1 MNDSGMRRDLLD
13 RLKAAERIVRA
24 DLLAQYRADPA
35 LMALAMARLE
45 AEEASVADGSAWLE
59 TFAGRAAVLYL
70 LKTLY
75 VRVLEDQDLVR
86 PVRLREGG
94 SYETFRRLF
103 PQLGHAAY
111 LRAVFRDAER
121 ALPELFVR
129 TAVEI
134 AEPSEASASAVW
146 SVWQE
151 AASGGR
157 PRFDFRGDLDTR
169 FIGDLYQDLDP
180 EVKARY
186 ALLQTPRFIERF
198 ILDRTLTPAI
208 ERFGLD
214 EIRLIDPT
222 CGSGHFLLGA
232 FEDVFAQWAARLG
245 PGAETTWEAAQRALA
260 SVYGADLNEYA
271 CALTRFRLLL
281 AVVRMTGVR
290 DLERLRTL
298 HANVIVCDSLIPWE
312 RLAAEGLPGIPIAW
326 LEHYGSDEERA
337 AATAFF
343 ARGFHAV
350 VGNPPYIS
358 VKDKKKREDYRR
370 AWPRSA
376 SGKYSLSAPMTE
388 RFLTMPVRDGYSGL
402 IVANNFCKRE
412 FGKGL
417 IEKVLRE
424 VRLELVVDTSGAYL
438 PGHGTPTVML
448 FASRRVPALAT
459 HAIPVVAGKRGEP
472 REPEIAERGLVWSSI
487 AAHAGEIG
495 YDDTWIAVQSMPQ
508 ATLLQHPW
516 SLGTDAVL
524 ALKAKLDAF
533 PRLKSLG
540 AEAGPAVIIIE
551 DEAFIRRYARG
562 LPLRPTVFGEDVRDW
577 QIRDSGLKVLPAIRS
592 VDQKPEEIER
602 ICENLWHLR
611 SSLYGRPTFGG
622 QTYRQ
627 RPDEKK
633 WWQFHQVTASRLGAG
648 VPKIAVGEVATNSQ
662 FVLDESDAIFTRTSP
677 VVTLGAADHATYRR
691 IAALLNSSTL
701 EFWFKRV
708 CFDKGSGGI
717 GGGIAAEAWEKC
729 YVRNGTNVLQA
740 PILSKHS
747 DSITALLNAIEMTSL
762 QVRSSEPR
770 ALFHEA
776 VTAASIDATASIL
789 GQERELLV
797 SLQEELDWLVYR
809 ECGIS
814 VDAPLCDVASLEPLT
829 RGHRP
834 FEIALARRMAR
845 GEETS
850 AWFERQSLTPV
861 VDIPDRYTGPMR
873 ETMERRLALIE
884 ADPTLGVL
892 EQPVYKRRWAFQRW
906 ESMLV
911 TAAETHV
918 LDRIDAVVRERVR
931 LFSLDELLDRLRTD
945 TSAMAAAPYAKTPSD
960 IDLTATV
967 SRLLARESI
976 PDNPARLFIPQGLAK
991 FVGAQTAA
999 TASAGS
1005 LPEARPFLPGE
1016 RVDWKRV
1023 WRLQER
1029 EDADEH
1035 PEVAV
1040 PPPFVIADYLHPNG
1054 WRIRGK
1060 FNIPNERVIVYDE
1073 VTPKR
1078 YAWGGW
1084 IASERAALSM
1094 EIFELRGREP
1104 DGASVTPTDGSPSRC
1119 GVQFPLWD
1127 KLDEL
1132 RRTAEAGFDDVRT
1145 IADLCGRAC
1154 PCDVLD
1160 RWRETSL
1167 ARKTGATKAP
1177 VTKSNGRVV
1186 AAAKTTAR
1194 EPVSAAIGQN
1204 VLDEIRKSGLA
1215 GCTAAEIEPF
1225 LGGDRDATRDLL
1237 DSLRAEGIIEPIGRG
1252 RGMRYRLPPARLL

>member
-75 VRVLEDQDLVR
+75 VRVLEDQDLLR

-121 ALPELFVR
+121 ALPELFAR

-157 PRFDFRGDLDTR
+157 PRFDFRGGLDTR

-186 ALLQTPRFIERF
+186 ALLQTPRFVERF

-232 FEDVFAQWAARLG
+232 FEEVFARWTARLG
-245 PGAETTWEAAQRALA
+245 PSTEATWEAAKRALA
-260 SVYGADLNEYA
+260 AVYGADLNEYA

-281 AVVRMTGVR
+281 AVVRVTGVR
-290 DLERLRTL
+290 EFEPLRTM
-298 HANVIVCDSLIPWE
+298 HANVLVCDSLIPWE
-312 RLAAEGLPGIPIAW
+312 RLATESLPGIPIAW
-326 LEHYGSDEERA
+326 LEQYGSDEDRA
-337 AATAFF
+337 VATAFF
-343 ARGFHAV
+343 MRGFHAV

-376 SGKYSLSAPMTE
+376 MKKYSLSAPMTE
-388 RFLTMPVRDGYSGL
+388 RFLTMPIRDGYSGL
-402 IVANNFCKRE
+402 IVANNFSKRD
-412 FGKGL
+412 FGTGL
-417 IEKVLRE
+417 VEKVLRE
-424 VRLELVVDTSGAYL
+424 VRLDLVVDTSGAYL
-438 PGHGTPTVML
+438 PGHGTPTMML
-448 FASRRVPALAT
+448 FASNRLPALAT
-459 HAIPVVAGKRGEP
+459 HAMPVVACKRGEP
-472 REPEIAERGLVWSSI
+472 SKPKSADQGFVWTAI
-487 AAHAGEIG
+487 EAHANDIG
-495 YDDTWIAVQSMPQ
+495 YDDTWITVQSVPQ
-508 ATLLQHPW
+508 ATLLHHPW
-516 SLGTDAVL
+516 SLGTNLVL
-524 ALKAKLDAF
+524 TLKAKLDAF

-551 DEAFIRRYARG
+551 DDAFVRRYARG
-562 LPLRPTVFGEDVRDW
+562 LSLRRIVFGQDVRDW
-577 QIRDSGLKVLPAIRS
+577 EVRENEWMVAFPYVSGRLADESQTK
-592 VDQKPEEIER
+592 D
-602 ICENLWHLR
+602 LWHLR
-611 SSLYGRPTFGG
+611 KVLANRQTFSGSFVENGKAWYEFERCRFDRLASGR
-622 QTYRQ
+622 
-627 RPDEKK
+627 
-633 WWQFHQVTASRLGAG
+633 L
-648 VPKIAVGEVATNSQ
+648 KIAFGEVATNSQ
-662 FVLDESDAIFTRTSP
+662 FVIDESDAIFTQKSP
-677 VVTLGAADHATYRR
+677 IVTLGAANFETYSRVV
-691 IAALLNSSTL
+691 ALLNSSTI
-701 EFWFKRV
+701 EFWLKQV
-708 CFDKGSGGI
+708 CFARGGDVV
-717 GGGIAAEAWEKC
+717 GEGRTPGEDWDRFYE
-729 YVRNGTNVLQA
+729 RNGKNVVQVPIFEDMPLSITVLVNAIRSNVAETATSHPNVLFRSVLA
-740 PILSKHS
+740 PDRIVLAKS
-747 DSITALLNAIEMTSL
+747 
-762 QVRSSEPR
+762 
-770 ALFHEA
+770 A
-776 VTAASIDATASIL
+776 VL
-789 GQERELLV
+789 RQREQLV
-797 SLQEELDWLVYR
+797 ALQEELDWLIYR
-809 ECGIS
+809 EANIITE
-814 VDAPLCDVASLEPLT
+814 VPTCDLASLEPIA

-845 GEETS
+845 DEETS
-850 AWFERQSLTPV
+850 TWFERQSLEPV
-861 VDIPDRYTGPMR
+861 TEFPDRYTGRMR
-873 ETMERRLALIE
+873 ETMDQRLTLIE
-884 ADPTLGVL
+884 THPMIALL

-906 ESMLV
+906 DSMLF
-911 TAAETHV
+911 TAAETHL
-918 LDRIDAVVRERVR
+918 LDRIDAIVRDRMR
-931 LFSLDELLDRLRTD
+931 IFSLDELVECLRD
-945 TSAMAAAPYAKTPSD
+945 DVSAMAAASYAKTSSD
-960 IDLTATV
+960 IDLSSTI

-976 PDNPARLFIPQGLAK
+976 PDNPARLFKPQGLAK
-991 FVGAQTAA
+991 LVGAKTAA
-999 TASAGS
+999 NASAGA
-1005 LPEARPFLPGE
+1005 LPVAQPFAPGE

-1029 EDADEH
+1029 EDAGER

-1040 PPPFVIADYLHPNG
+1040 PPEFLRIDYAHPNG

-1060 FNIPNERVIVYDE
+1060 FNIPNERVIVYEE
-1073 VTPKR
+1073 VAPKR

-1084 IASERAALSM
+1084 IASERAVLSM

-1104 DGASVTPTDGSPSRC
+1104 DGASVTPTDDSPSRC

-1132 RRTAEAGFDDVRT
+1132 RRTADPGFDDVRT

-1167 ARKTGATKAP
+1167 ARKTSAPKAP
-1177 VTKSNGRVV
+1177 VTKSNGRVL

-1194 EPVSAAIGQN
+1194 EPLSTAIRQN
-1204 VLDEIRKSGLA
+1204 VIDEIRKSGLA

-1225 LGGDRDATRDLL
+1225 LGGDRDTTRDVL
-1237 DSLRAEGIIEPIGRG
+1237 DALRAEGVIEPIGRG
-1252 RGMRYRLPPARLL
+1252 RGMRYRLPPTRLL